1 MSPQRRH
8 DVVFL
13 TRAYFYSRDAG
24 NDELVQA
31 EEGRHFG
38 PQGYN
43 MEFLKKRD
51 EDLNIT
57 LIIVSVAVGPK
68 STRSDPVCRLV
79 SSPP

>member
-1 MSPQRRH
+1 
-8 DVVFL
+8 
-13 TRAYFYSRDAG
+13 
-24 NDELVQA
+24 
-31 EEGRHFG
+31 
-38 PQGYN
+38 

-57 LIIVSVAVGPK
+57 LIIVSVAAGPK